1 MKPKILYILCYFPQ
15 LSETYIKTEVE
26 ALQSHY
32 EIKIITLNE
41 ADQSAESHPPYEVIN
56 DFEEILNVAKE
67 FQPDFIHTHW
77 ISIQIEIVQKLAHLL
92 DIPFTVRSHSFDVL
106 WKKPKWYKALIGR
119 KASGKVQRRLNILND
134 PHCNGVL
141 CFPFARERLVR
152 AGVKDEKLTDCYP
165 IIKRAK
171 FYDETENG
179 LGILNLGAALPKK
192 KMEDFI
198 DLSLHCT
205 YQTFN
210 LYPIGYQTEK
220 LIHYNAA
227 KGNPVNIY
235 NSVAHEHM
243 PNIYKQHNWLVY
255 TACEKMATVGWP
267 LCLMEAQAA
276 G

>member
-1 MKPKILYILCYFPQ
+1 
-15 LSETYIKTEVE
+15 
-26 ALQSHY
+26 
-32 EIKIITLNE
+32 
-41 ADQSAESHPPYEVIN
+41 
-56 DFEEILNVAKE
+56 
-67 FQPDFIHTHW
+67 
-77 ISIQIEIVQKLAHLL
+77 
-92 DIPFTVRSHSFDVL
+92 
-106 WKKPKWYKALIGR
+106 
-119 KASGKVQRRLNILND
+119 
-134 PHCNGVL
+134 
-141 CFPFARERLVR
+141 
-152 AGVKDEKLTDCYP
+152 
-165 IIKRAK
+165 
-171 FYDETENG
+171 
-179 LGILNLGAALPKK
+179 
-192 KMEDFI
+192 MEDFI

-276 G
+276 GLGVCMKNLRPDLNEYLGGAGVLYDSLDELADIIAKPVPEDIRNKGFENSKKADINNHIHLLKNILVS